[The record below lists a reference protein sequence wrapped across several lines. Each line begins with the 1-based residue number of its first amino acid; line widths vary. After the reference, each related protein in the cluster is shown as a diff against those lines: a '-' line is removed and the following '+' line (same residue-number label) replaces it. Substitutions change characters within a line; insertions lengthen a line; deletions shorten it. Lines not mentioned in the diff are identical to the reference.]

1 MDDRTIGR
9 AGFLGI
15 LGAGALGLFFA
26 RDVTGV
32 FGRVVPNSVSS
43 VVPTNGSWRIYT
55 VASLLHTDPAAYKR
69 TDDGSVSSPKTFTLA
84 DLKAIPRAEHFPNT
98 HCVTVWTLQN

>member
-15 LGAGALGLFFA
+15 LGAGALGLFYA
-26 RDVTGV
+26 RDVSGLI
-32 FGRVVPNSVSS
+32 GRVVPNSVSS

-55 VASLLHTDPAAYKR
+55 VASMPNVDPATYRLRSTA
-69 TDDGSVSSPKTFTLA
+69 SSR
-84 DLKAIPRAEHFPNT
+84 PRRPSRSPT
-98 HCVTVWTLQN
+98 

>member
-26 RDVTGV
+26 RDVTDV
-32 FGRVVPNSVSS
+32 LGRVVPNSVSS

-55 VASLLHTDPAAYKR
+55 VASMPKIDPAAYTLR
-69 TDDGSVSSPKTFTLA
+69 VDGLVSSPKTFTLA
-84 DLKAIPRAEHFPNT
+84 DLKAMPRAEQVSDF
-98 HCVTVWTLQN
+98 HCVTG